1 MIFLDTR
8 WKPGPKARAIAWGEA
23 DAPESHVF
31 PKNGEIQFPPLSQR
45 LAYDRPLPDLWA
57 ALLTASDWTAFTA
70 LGPIGD
76 GTGSSEPVR
85 EWQDTLDRLRSRD
98 TDALRCAVDYHRD
111 AGRLVIDTC
120 AGLDIRATTLGA
132 YLDATAYADL
142 LAGRE
147 IGQCGT
153 CGRHMVKL
161 RSDAA
166 FCSTR
171 CRMQHLR
178 DKKKGHA

>member
-8 WKPGPKARAIAWGEA
+8 WKPGPKARVIAWGEA

-31 PKNGEIQFPPLSQR
+31 PKSGEIQFPPPSQR
-45 LAYDRPLPDLWA
+45 LAYDRPLADLWA
-57 ALLTASDWTAFTA
+57 ALLTASDWTAFNA
-70 LGPIGD
+70 LGPIGT
-76 GTGSSEPVR
+76 GAGSSEPAQA
-85 EWQDTLDRLRSRD
+85 WQDTLDRLRARE
-98 TDALRCAVDYHRD
+98 TNALKRAVDDHRD
-111 AGRLVIDTC
+111 ADRLVIDTGT
-120 AGLDIRATTLGA
+120 GLDIRATTLGA

-142 LAGRE
+142 VVGRD
-147 IGQCGT
+147 IGLCGT

-171 CRMQHLR
+171 CRMKHLR
-178 DKKKGHA
+178 DKKKGNN